1 MTNDILQQIEDIKKQ
16 FQQQQKVEKQIEKA
30 SKKEPTKRK
39 AQLSVSSFIFITLIL
54 IYAIDYVVGDIFVA
68 YLVFHFPENISPSI
82 EEYIRSILKMYIN
95 IHYACKDHVGMMLSG
110 CLAWF
115 FKGKIDEKDK
125 QLLEKQITALEE
137 QKHCSQCGKEM

>member
-1 MTNDILQQIEDIKKQ
+1 MTNDILKQIEDIKKQ

-39 AQLSVSSFIFITLIL
+39 AQLSVSSFVFITIIIL
-54 IYAIDYVVGDIFVA
+54 FAIGILAGDYFIQSIILHPPKDIQQETQNYIQSLLKLYINSRYAVKDYV
-68 YLVFHFPENISPSI
+68 
-82 EEYIRSILKMYIN
+82 
-95 IHYACKDHVGMMLSG
+95 GMIISG

-125 QLLEKQITALEE
+125 QLLENKIIL
-137 QKHCSQCGKEM
+137 